1 MSQRKPRRTT
11 ERVEERDP
19 SVTPLRLLEG
29 AGADH
34 DGAAVTPHAAA
45 VLAGRDGLR
54 AMIEAALPIARERA
68 SLVLEMQG
76 ALERGDERLALTLA
90 YRLVGVKP
98 PLSIQ
103 P

>member
-11 ERVEERDP
+11 KRVEEPGP
-19 SVTPLRLLEG
+19 SVTPLRLLGG

-34 DGAAVTPHAAA
+34 DGAAVSPHAA

-68 SLVLEMQG
+68 SLVLEMRG

-90 YRLVGVKP
+90 YSLAGVKP
-98 PLSIQ
+98 PLRIRK
-103 P
+103 